1 MAHTVARHLLALA
14 AAASVAALAG
24 CFPSSAPDASNPP
37 GTGSPS
43 ASAPTP
49 TPSPTDDARVSEI
62 LITAE
67 VIELRSGDGAVV
79 TTFDYFQPTAE
90 VVEGLTEAFGAEPK
104 VEQYQGNH
112 AAGTRH
118 SWEGFSLQ
126 EPDFVEPP
134 YYPEHW
140 LLVTAESAHGVDVRT
155 IDGIAVGDPA
165 PELEAAY
172 PASSKRVVAGDKPE
186 RLDIL
191 VGAIPLPDPEETP
204 GSDRTFSVFVSADD
218 PAGAVTSI
226 RAPSPNFG
234 A

>member
-1 MAHTVARHLLALA
+1 MAHNIVRLPLALLA
-14 AAASVAALAG
+14 AASITMLAG
-24 CFPSSAPDASNPP
+24 CVPSSAPDGPNPP
-37 GTGSPS
+37 GTGSSSSSQP
-43 ASAPTP
+43 APTP
-49 TPSPTDDARVSEI
+49 TPAPTDDSRVTEI
-62 LITAE
+62 FITAE
-67 VIELRSGDGAVV
+67 VIEFHSSDGAVV
-79 TTFDYFQPTAE
+79 TTFDYFQPTQE
-90 VVEGLTEAFGAEPK
+90 VVDGLTEAFGTEPM

-134 YYPEHW
+134 YYPEQW
-140 LLVTAESAHGVDVRT
+140 VLVTAESAHGVDVRT

-172 PASSKRVVAGDKPE
+172 LGSSKRVIAADKPE
-186 RLDIL
+186 RLDVF
-191 VGAIPLPDPEETP
+191 VGTVPLPDPE
-204 GSDRTFSVFVSADD
+204 RTFSVFVSADD
-218 PAGAVTSI
+218 PAGAVTNF